1 MKNIMTFWHIF
12 IWYFARLFVTFPSE
26 KSLTLENTKKSNFF
40 WYFARLFVTL
50 SAELR

>member
-26 KSLTLENTKKSNFF
+26 KSLTLENTKKSDFF
-40 WYFARLFVTL
+40 WYFARLFVTYT
-50 SAELR
+50 S